1 MTPRVKTNITTFEK
15 ITLTICN
22 DFEVP
27 GPGSGTTT
35 KCGPIGVGVGFLEK
49 VCHCGHGQ

>member
-1 MTPRVKTNITTFEK
+1 MISRVKINIITFEK

-27 GPGSGTTT
+27 GTLKFGRILKEVTLLGSEAL
-35 KCGPIGVGVGFLEK
+35 LE
-49 VCHCGHGQ
+49 